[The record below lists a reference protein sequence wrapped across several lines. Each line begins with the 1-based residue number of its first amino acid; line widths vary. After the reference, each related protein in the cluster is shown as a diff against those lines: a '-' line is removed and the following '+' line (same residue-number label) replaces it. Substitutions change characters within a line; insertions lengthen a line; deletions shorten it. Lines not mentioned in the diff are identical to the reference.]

1 MKLDADVKDF
11 LDMAQAS
18 GAPPMQDLPIEA
30 IREISR
36 GTKAGMGIPREEVH
50 QRRDRHIPGPN
61 GEIPLR
67 IYWPG
72 VIEGAAPRPALLMFH
87 GGAFALGDLDAFADQ
102 ARHFCNSAD
111 AVVIDVA
118 YRLAPENKFPA
129 AVEDCYAALC
139 WVAENADELGVDPAR
154 IAVQGGSSGGT
165 LTIVTCLLARERKGP
180 PIALQIPV
188 LPSLTMET
196 DPDYASRRELAD
208 PYYGLS
214 EEALDWFGG
223 LYLDNPE
230 DAKDPRASPILAG
243 DYGGLPRALVITAG
257 FCPFRDEG
265 MHYVER
271 LREACVAV
279 EHVCIEGAAHAP
291 MAMAGK
297 FECARR
303 GVDLVTDALRRYL

>member
-1 MKLDADVKDF
+1 MKLDADVKAF

-36 GTKAGMGIPREEVH
+36 TGKAGMDMPSEEVH
-50 QRRDRHIPGPN
+50 RWLDRLIPGPN
-61 GEIPLR
+61 GEIPVR

-72 VIEGAAPRPALLMFH
+72 AIDGATRRPALLMFH
-87 GGAFALGDLDAFADQ
+87 GGAFSLGDLDAFANQ

-111 AVVIDVA
+111 AVVIDVD

-139 WVAENADELGVDPAR
+139 WVAENADELGIDRGR

-165 LTIVTCLLARERKGP
+165 LAIVTCLLARERNGP
-180 PIALQIPV
+180 PIALQIPL
-188 LPSLTMET
+188 LPSLTMEP

-214 EEALDWFGG
+214 RETLNWFAG
-223 LYLDNPE
+223 LYLGKPE
-230 DAKDPRASPILAG
+230 EAQDQRASPILAG
-243 DYGGLPRALVITAG
+243 DYHNLPRALVITAG

-265 MHYVER
+265 MRYVER
-271 LREACVAV
+271 LREAGVAV
-279 EHVCIEGAAHAP
+279 EHVFIEGAAHAP

-303 GVDLVTDALRRYL
+303 GVDLVTDTLRRYL